1 MKEFENQKGKCIL
14 LKMVSGIHENKTYLG
29 EIDGL
34 IGDGDHGMNM
44 NKGFTVFEERFA
56 DTEISFT
63 NGLDE
68 LGMILLNE
76 IGGSMGPIY
85 GTFLA
90 EKGAGLD
97 VITLP
102 DFTAMLEAAQTEL
115 YEIIEARVGD
125 KTLVDTLTPA
135 VESLK
140 DSVVSSVGFR
150 QALERMKSC
159 AEAGKNSTKGLIAK
173 YGRSS
178 RLGERSKGVL
188 DAGAVSCYIILT
200 EMADGIAELLL
211 NE

>member
-1 MKEFENQKGKCIL
+1 MA
-14 LKMVSGIHENKTYLG
+14 M
-29 EIDGL
+29 
-34 IGDGDHGMNM
+34 
-44 NKGFTVFEERFA
+44 
-56 DTEISFT
+56 
-63 NGLDE
+63 
-68 LGMILLNE
+68 
-76 IGGSMGPIY
+76 
-85 GTFLA
+85 A

-150 QALERMKSC
+150 QALERIKSC